1 MPRLLPTCRS
11 RRHPHFIVTLPGAN
25 GTQVIGAVGFAEDPD
40 RKGEAELG
48 YWIARKHW
56 RRGYATEA
64 ARAALSVAR
73 TLVTSG
79 SLPGISSTTRPADV
93 LRKLGFTRTGEAK
106 PCHSLSRGRADPAY
120 HYALELVSPA
130 SDPADPNMFRRAA

>member
-73 TLVTSG
+73 TLGHQRVFA
-79 SLPGISSTTRPADV
+79 RHFVDN
-93 LRKLGFTRTGEAK
+93 
-106 PCHSLSRGRADPAY
+106 
-120 HYALELVSPA
+120 PA
-130 SDPADPNMFRRAA
+130 SGRSAQAWLHADR